1 MSWRLS
7 DLLSLNLDP
16 HVPGQAQSNKIGMGE
31 GEKRTA
37 VHPAA

>member
-7 DLLSLNLDP
+7 DLLSLSLDS
-16 HVPGQAQSNKIGMGE
+16 HVLGQAQSNKIGTGE
-31 GEKRTA
+31 GDERTA